1 MITFTGEDYTASKKS
16 TIPSRTTT
24 NEIQISTIIDSI
36 LEINEKFRVRAIIG
50 EDKAVC
56 STTVTIVDNSKLL
69 LYKHQYIKH
78 FHKSGIC

>member
-1 MITFTGEDYTASKKS
+1 MS
-16 TIPSRTTT
+16 TIQRRTTT
-24 NEIQISTIIDSI
+24 DEIRISTIIDNI

-69 LYKHQYIKH
+69 LYKHQYIVVTL
-78 FHKSGIC
+78 